1 MPANFDAFLDVDVST
16 IEAPKPLPIGHYF
29 ADIKAWKTT
38 EVEYQ
43 KGTKTPI
50 VQLDFKLTGPDEDV
64 DLDDMPE
71 GNGVGRV
78 VNRNYTLNDENG
90 PFMLRKLA
98 EETCQLDTKGLKLKD
113 VLPQLIG
120 QPVKLFIKQRMGGED
135 GAQAFPQVDKVL
147 PAE

>member
-1 MPANFDAFLDVDVST
+1 MAANFDSYLDVE
-16 IEAPKPLPIGHYF
+16 IESIDAPKPIPEGHYF
-29 ADIKAWKTT
+29 ADIKSWKTT

-50 VQLDFKLTGPDEDV
+50 VQLDFRITGPDDDV
-64 DLDDMPE
+64 EMDLMPE
-71 GNGVGRV
+71 GNGVGRI

-90 PFMLRKLA
+90 PFMIRKLA

-120 QPVKLFIKQRMGGED
+120 QPVKVHIKHRMGGPD
-135 GAQAFPQVDKVL
+135 GDQAFPQVDKVL